1 MRLITFDHVSK
12 IYRGQEKKVIDDIS
26 FTVEQGE
33 IAVFIGPSGCGKTTC
48 LKMINR
54 LIPISSGSIT
64 VGGQDVSQADPIE
77 LRRKMGYVIQQTGLF
92 PHMTV
97 RQNIE
102 IIPRL
107 EKQDPSRIEKKTESL
122 MQMVGLDPA
131 EYMDRY
137 PTQLSG
143 GQLQR
148 VGVARAFATDPEVIL
163 MDEPFSAL
171 DPITRRQLQDELLF
185 LQAQLKKTI
194 VLVTHDMDQAIRL
207 AHHIGIIN
215 HGRLVQYDTPE
226 RIMKEPAD
234 AYVAQFV
241 GPNRIWS
248 NPEYIRARDIMIAD
262 PVVAPL
268 GLSAIKTMEIMRT
281 YKVDSALVL
290 DPDDHLMGVARAL
303 DIQNAPDKS
312 VSNET
317 LLRQPKATAAPED
330 NIIELLTRIRKA
342 GTGALPIVDG
352 DGRLQG
358 LVTNSSLVTAMSQQY
373 IPIAGEEAQQ
383 A

>member
-1 MRLITFDHVSK
+1 
-12 IYRGQEKKVIDDIS
+12 
-26 FTVEQGE
+26 
-33 IAVFIGPSGCGKTTC
+33 
-48 LKMINR
+48 
-54 LIPISSGSIT
+54 
-64 VGGQDVSQADPIE
+64 
-77 LRRKMGYVIQQTGLF
+77 
-92 PHMTV
+92 
-97 RQNIE
+97 
-102 IIPRL
+102 
-107 EKQDPSRIEKKTESL
+107 
-122 MQMVGLDPA
+122 
-131 EYMDRY
+131 
-137 PTQLSG
+137 
-143 GQLQR
+143 
-148 VGVARAFATDPEVIL
+148 
-163 MDEPFSAL
+163 
-171 DPITRRQLQDELLF
+171 
-185 LQAQLKKTI
+185 
-194 VLVTHDMDQAIRL
+194 
-207 AHHIGIIN
+207 
-215 HGRLVQYDTPE
+215 
-226 RIMKEPAD
+226 MKEPAD

-303 DIQNAPDKS
+303 DIQNTPDKS